1 MKRTIIVLFAL
12 FCFIGIKESNA
23 QKFGHVN
30 FNELYKQVPGHD
42 AAQAEYEKYVAEIK
56 QQIDAMETE
65 LQQKYT
71 EYSANSASMTP
82 LIKTAKERE
91 LQDLNARYEDFRSS
105 ISADLSA
112 KDSELSEPLITK
124 AKKAV
129 EDVAKENGYTYIFNS
144 SDAAGTVLYAPPSD
158 DVMDLVLKKLGV
170 K

>member
-1 MKRTIIVLFAL
+1 MKKITIVLFAL
-12 FCFIGIKESNA
+12 FCFAGINESNA

-30 FNELYKQVPGHD
+30 FAELYKQVPGHD
-42 AAQAEYEKYVAEIK
+42 AAQAEYEKYVMEIK

-65 LQQKYT
+65 LQQKYS

-82 LIKTAKERE
+82 LIRTAKERE
-91 LQDLNARYEDFRSS
+91 LQDLNMRYEEFRGS

-112 KDSELSEPLITK
+112 KDAELSEPLINK

-129 EDVAKENGYTYIFNS
+129 EDVAKEHGYTYIFNS
-144 SDAAGTVLYAPPSD
+144 SDGLVLYATPSD
-158 DVMDLVLKKLGV
+158 NVMDLVLKKLE

>member
-1 MKRTIIVLFAL
+1 MKRIIIVLFAL
-12 FCFIGIKESNA
+12 FCIVGINEINA

-30 FNELYKQVPGHD
+30 FAELYKQVPGHD
-42 AAQAEYEKYVAEIK
+42 VAQAEYEKYVMEIK
-56 QQIDAMETE
+56 QQIDAMEAE

-71 EYSANSASMTP
+71 EYTINSASMTS

-105 ISADLSA
+105 INADLSA

-124 AKKAV
+124 AKQAV
-129 EDVAKENGYTYIFNS
+129 EDVAKEHGYTYIFNS
-144 SDAAGTVLYAPPSD
+144 SDGLVLYATPSD
-158 DVMDLVLKKLGV
+158 NVMDLVLKKLGV

>member
-1 MKRTIIVLFAL
+1 MKQIVIVLFAL
-12 FCFIGIKESNA
+12 FCFVGIKESNA

-30 FNELYKQVPGHD
+30 FAELYKQVPGHT
-42 AAQAEYEKYVAEIK
+42 AAQAEYESYVMEIK
-56 QQIDAMETE
+56 KQMEAMENE
-65 LQQKYT
+65 LQQKYMEFT
-71 EYSANSASMTP
+71 ANSASMTP

-91 LQDLNARYEDFRSS
+91 LQDLNMRYEEFRSS

-112 KDSELSEPLITK
+112 KDSELSEPLISK

-144 SDAAGTVLYAPPSD
+144 SDGLVLYATPSD

>member
-1 MKRTIIVLFAL
+1 MKRIVIVLFAL
-12 FCFIGIKESNA
+12 FCFAGVKESAA

-30 FNELYKQVPGHD
+30 FSELYKQVPGHD
-42 AAQAEYEKYVAEIK
+42 VAQAEYEKYVLEIK
-56 QQIDAMETE
+56 QQIEVMENE
-65 LQQKYT
+65 LQQKYS
-71 EYSANSASMTP
+71 EYTINSPSMTP

-91 LQDLNARYEDFRSS
+91 LQDLNSRYEEFRSS

-112 KDSELSEPLITK
+112 KDAELSEPLIAK

-144 SDAAGTVLYAPPSD
+144 SDGLVLYAITSD